1 MTYYHRDRGTSTP
14 SHQSPRAS
22 TESVTHLRKHVHSVT
37 REGEMWCCEQSKRI
51 ELVTKSPL
59 RNGELGGIGPIEAVD
74 AIDPEYTVLEY
85 RLFAM

>member
-1 MTYYHRDRGTSTP
+1 
-14 SHQSPRAS
+14 
-22 TESVTHLRKHVHSVT
+22 
-37 REGEMWCCEQSKRI
+37 MWCCEQSKRI